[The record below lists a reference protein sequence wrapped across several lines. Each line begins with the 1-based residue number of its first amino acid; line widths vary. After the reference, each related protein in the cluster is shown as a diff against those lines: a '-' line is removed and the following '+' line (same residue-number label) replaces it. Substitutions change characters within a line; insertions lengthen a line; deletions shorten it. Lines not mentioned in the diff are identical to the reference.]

1 MLEGGMVKGGQI
13 KLPNIESVSS
23 LFWTEVMQ
31 CEKAIRLSRFLNEVS
46 WVLEWLLFCLSLQT
60 ILLITGSLNESF
72 SPKIPHFLD

>member
-46 WVLEWLLFCLSLQT
+46 CVLE
-60 ILLITGSLNESF
+60 
-72 SPKIPHFLD
+72 